1 MATKPLTNS
10 PIPSSFGLDKFR
22 GQMNAH
28 GGPAKSNRF
37 TVRILPSR
45 NAGTFRNFIGDSASI
60 INDIPFLCESAE
72 IPGRGLESVDARYY
86 GPNQK
91 LPFQTRYE
99 DMNLVFICRTRF
111 LERQFFDDWMNVIH
125 PNNTYDFLY
134 LHDYSC
140 NIEIFSLSDVAVG
153 GEGEN
158 TYGQYK
164 VTLEDA
170 YPVLVNPQP
179 ITWADSEF
187 LRLGVSFTYKRYVRE
202 KLDPANLPD
211 LSDIQFATTL
221 VEPRQ

>member
-1 MATKPLTNS
+1 MATIKLPNS
-10 PIPSSFGLDKFR
+10 PALTSFGLDKFR
-22 GQMNAH
+22 GQMNTH

-37 TVRILPSR
+37 RVNIFPRAIDSKFQNL
-45 NAGTFRNFIGDSASI
+45 IGGSASI
-60 INDIPFLCESAE
+60 LNDIPFLCESAE

-111 LERQFFDDWMNVIH
+111 LERQFFDDWMNIIH

-134 LHDYSC
+134 LEDYSC
-140 NIEIFSLSDVAVG
+140 NIEIFSLSDVATAV

-187 LRLGVSFTYKRYVRE
+187 LRLGVSFTYKRYKRE
-202 KLDPANLPD
+202 ELDPVDLPD
-211 LSDIQFATTL
+211 LSDLQLATL

>member
-1 MATKPLTNS
+1 MATIKLENS
-10 PIPSSFGLDKFR
+10 PPPSSFGLDKFR
-22 GQMNAH
+22 GQMNKY

-37 TVRILPSR
+37 RVRINPTNS
-45 NAGTFRNFIGDSASI
+45 NFVNLVGASASI
-60 INDIPFLCESAE
+60 IDDVPFLCESAE

-99 DMNLVFICRTRF
+99 DMNLVFICRSRF
-111 LERQFFDDWMNVIH
+111 LERQFFDDWMNIVH
-125 PNNTYDFLY
+125 PNNTFDFLY
-134 LHDYSC
+134 LEDYSC
-140 NIEIFSLSDVAVG
+140 KIEIFSFSDVAIVVDD
-153 GEGEN
+153 ET

-202 KLDPANLPD
+202 KLDPKNLPN
-211 LSDIQFATTL
+211 LSDSQLAITSA
-221 VEPRQ
+221 EPRQ